1 MRQGEAMDMTRGPL
15 FGKILRFSLPLM
27 ASNVLQLLFNAA
39 DVIVVGRYAGYSSLA
54 AVGSTSSVVYLVTN
68 LLIGL
73 SVGVNVLVARYIGE
87 GQRREQIARTIQT
100 AMFVALTGGTLLG
113 LVGLFLTDA
122 LLTLM
127 NTPEEI
133 FYLTGLYMKIYF
145 LSSPA
150 VMIYNYGAAA
160 LRAAGDTRRPLL
172 YLTISGVLNLVLNLF
187 FVISLHLDVAGVALA
202 TIISQT
208 VSAVLVFICISKQR
222 EIFGFSWKRLR
233 PDRESLYSI
242 SLIGIPAGVQ
252 SCLFS
257 LSNVVI
263 QGAVNAYGSVVMAG
277 CSAGSSIENFI
288 YTSMNAYHLTSQ
300 TFLSQ
305 NLGAGKYDRVGKI
318 VQICMLCTLVLGIFE
333 GIGAV
338 LFAPQLIS
346 IYNAD
351 PAVIA
356 QGTLRLQVVASVYVI
371 FGMADVLIGTI
382 RGCGRPIAPVAINLL
397 GTCVFRIVWITL
409 LDTSQYGVEW
419 VYLSYPIS
427 WAIIL
432 AALAIFWL
440 QLWRREIVERLPA
453 KGRTKQIQTIF

>member
-1 MRQGEAMDMTRGPL
+1 MQSNSWPQVEGGKTMRQGEAMDMTRGPL

-187 FVISLHLDVAGVALA
+187 FVISLHLDVAGVEFLHKKDAYRGPGA
-202 TIISQT
+202 T
-208 VSAVLVFICISKQR
+208 A
-222 EIFGFSWKRLR
+222 FG
-233 PDRESLYSI
+233 
-242 SLIGIPAGVQ
+242 
-252 SCLFS
+252 
-257 LSNVVI
+257 
-263 QGAVNAYGSVVMAG
+263 
-277 CSAGSSIENFI
+277 
-288 YTSMNAYHLTSQ
+288 
-300 TFLSQ
+300 
-305 NLGAGKYDRVGKI
+305 
-318 VQICMLCTLVLGIFE
+318 
-333 GIGAV
+333 
-338 LFAPQLIS
+338 
-346 IYNAD
+346 
-351 PAVIA
+351 
-356 QGTLRLQVVASVYVI
+356 LRLMVD
-371 FGMADVLIGTI
+371 F
-382 RGCGRPIAPVAINLL
+382 
-397 GTCVFRIVWITL
+397 
-409 LDTSQYGVEW
+409 
-419 VYLSYPIS
+419 
-427 WAIIL
+427 
-432 AALAIFWL
+432 L
-440 QLWRREIVERLPA
+440 QRLCQGER
-453 KGRTKQIQTIF
+453 